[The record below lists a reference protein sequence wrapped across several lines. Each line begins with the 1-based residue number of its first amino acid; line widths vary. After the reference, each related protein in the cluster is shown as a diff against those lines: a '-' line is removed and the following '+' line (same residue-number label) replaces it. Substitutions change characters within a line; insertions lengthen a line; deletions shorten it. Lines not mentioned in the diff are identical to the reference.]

1 MPVTRRATTVMTF
14 EELRR
19 KDVFSGIVRV
29 EDTSQS
35 RRGARRHGR
44 ASCNSLEAHA
54 ETDAARFAVAGESA
68 PTSAA
73 HAARCEADAVLAD
86 STAQDAARA
95 PQSKEPKT
103 KQKKSKALDNHAGT
117 SEIEFQEKSATPSAS
132 TGSGSGGEPP
142 KDLGKALCEE
152 KYFLDGG
159 NPLPADR
166 PHFVDAVNAHI
177 DLVRATE
184 LMLRGQDEKSTK
196 SLLEL
201 LLEMKYGVKHASTAK
216 PQSPLDRLPPVLRD

>member
-1 MPVTRRATTVMTF
+1 MD
-14 EELRR
+14 LL
-19 KDVFSGIVRV
+19 SGNMRL
-29 EDTSQS
+29 DCRSQS

-54 ETDAARFAVAGESA
+54 ETDAARFAVADESA

-95 PQSKEPKT
+95 PQSKNSRT
-103 KQKKSKALDNHAGT
+103 KQPTSQPLDKDAPNG
-117 SEIEFQEKSATPSAS
+117 EIVTGETCTKPAS

-142 KDLGKALCEE
+142 KDFVKALCEE
-152 KYFLDGG
+152 RFYLDGG
-159 NPLPADR
+159 DPLPADR
-166 PHFVDAVNAHI
+166 PRFVDAVNAHI

-201 LLEMKYGVKHASTAK
+201 LLEMKYGVKHAGNAK
-216 PQSPLDRLPPVLRD
+216 PQSPLDRLPAVLRD